1 MGLYGG
7 HARPTKKIAEA
18 VFYSSTDGLRNLVQF
33 EEGEAELIN
42 TGRLALALH
51 KTPDEVRSLPLA
63 DVLLLWGI
71 MDGDEQALEW
81 RRQKK

>member
-1 MGLYGG
+1 M
-7 HARPTKKIAEA
+7 
-18 VFYSSTDGLRNLVQF
+18 DGLRNLVVY

-51 KTPDEVRSLPLA
+51 KTPAEIRRMPMA

-71 MDGDEQALEW
+71 MDGDEQAMEW

>member
-1 MGLYGG
+1 V
-7 HARPTKKIAEA
+7 R
-18 VFYSSTDGLRNLVQF
+18 F

-51 KTPDEVRSLPLA
+51 KTPAEIRMMPMA

-71 MDGDEQALEW
+71 MEGDEEAAEW
-81 RRQKK
+81 RRNKK

>member
-1 MGLYGG
+1 MVY
-7 HARPTKKIAEA
+7 
-18 VFYSSTDGLRNLVQF
+18 

-51 KTPDEVRSLPLA
+51 KTPAEIRRMPMA

-71 MDGDEQALEW
+71 MDGDEQAMEW